1 MKNEIFIV
9 PLFVW
14 YDTFYRQESKDIFDK
29 VCSIDEKEEAYVSR
43 MVPFKKRCGVK
54 NKNVINL
61 DNKCHCSES
70 NNKGV
75 GKYDK

>member
-1 MKNEIFIV
+1 MIINIVHYTFIFLDI
-9 PLFVW
+9 LLS
-14 YDTFYRQESKDIFDK
+14 RQQSKDTLDK
-29 VCSIDEKEEAYVSR
+29 VCSIDEREEAYVAR

-70 NNKGV
+70 NNGGV
-75 GKYDK
+75 GKYQ